1 MVLNIVDNSVD
12 KSIDEYWIHDS
23 KYELIVLSLLMST
36 WKDNS
41 RIEIEY
47 WSTIM
52 ILPHYIVLDCMDV
65 IMKTIHDRSPSRM

>member
-41 RIEIEY
+41 RIEIKY

>member
-41 RIEIEY
+41 RTEIEY

>member
-23 KYELIVLSLLMST
+23 KYELIVLSLLKST
-36 WKDNS
+36 WEDNS